1 MNCDEFVE
9 LVTAFLDGALGPE
22 DERRMTDHLA
32 ECDGCTTYLGQFRS
46 TVDALKQVKS
56 AGLTDATRSSLLA
69 AFRDKHV

>member
-9 LVTAFLDGALGPE
+9 LVTAFLEGALSPD
-22 DERRMTDHLA
+22 DERRMTEHLA

-46 TVDALKQVKS
+46 TVDALRQLDEPRL
-56 AGLTDATRSSLLA
+56 AGATRESLLT

>member
-9 LVTAFLDGALGPE
+9 LVTAFLEGTLGPE

-46 TVDALKQVKS
+46 TVDALRQLDEPRL
-56 AGLTDATRSSLLA
+56 AGTTRESLLA